1 MMKKSRNR
9 RRRKVKLTANDISRC
24 ELFVIEG
31 RLMNA
36 HKVELKFE
44 RDNKVV
50 ASVVFIDDATHKQT
64 IIRWYDHR
72 YFALP
77 YGAKEAKQLNM
88 TLAKWKSINGT
99 LS

>member
-9 RRRKVKLTANDISRC
+9 RRRTAKLNIKDI
-24 ELFVIEG
+24 FNINFFITEG
-31 RLMNA
+31 KQMNA
-36 HKVELKFE
+36 HKVELKFQ

-50 ASVVFIDDATHKQT
+50 ASVVYIDDAPHKQT

-72 YFALP
+72 YYALP

-88 TLAKWKSINGT
+88 TLAKLKTINKD
-99 LS
+99 